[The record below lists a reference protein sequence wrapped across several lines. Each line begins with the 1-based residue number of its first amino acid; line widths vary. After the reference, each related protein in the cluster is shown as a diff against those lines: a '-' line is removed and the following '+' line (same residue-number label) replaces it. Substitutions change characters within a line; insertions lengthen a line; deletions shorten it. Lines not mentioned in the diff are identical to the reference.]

1 MLIVR
6 QAEEVARWHL
16 AFHVKQGLW
25 LPYEKFIPGRFSHV
39 SAFSY
44 LGQAKCWLL
53 IEQSPRTNARVVVWP
68 DASETYN
75 MPASLAAWTDDCSI
89 LAVDVRRRH
98 GFSPKLGFWCV
109 SAVKDLIGVSSWALS
124 PEGLWRDLVR
134 KGARVVYDGEHE
146 GPRRAAGSDADGADG
161 AGAERPGQGG
171 PVVA

>member
-6 QAEEVARWHL
+6 QPEEVARWHL

-25 LPYEKFIPGRFSHV
+25 LPFERFIPGRFTHV
-39 SAFSY
+39 SAFTY
-44 LGQAKCWLL
+44 LGGPKCWLL

-68 DASETYN
+68 DASESYD
-75 MPASLAAWTDDCSI
+75 MPPTLAAWTDDCSI

-98 GFSPKLGFWCV
+98 GFSLKLGFWCV

-134 KGARVVYDGEHE
+134 QGARVVYDGEHE
-146 GPRRAAGSDADGADG
+146 SAGSEAGSHADGADR
-161 AGAERPGQGG
+161 AGAERPAKGG